1 MRYFFMALVFIPS
14 LAHSSRVTEVYCE
27 QVKAE
32 AIQSESNFPVIKDA
46 STAMMAHMAEYKNGI
61 CDIRQRY
68 LINSSL
74 VAAVVVRESR
84 KNGQAITEK
93 MVREYFTTDK
103 ARDETKSKLRS
114 KVQHEMR
121 EALSIPDVRIAVE
134 VEVVGPM
141 ESFDIVIESNK

>member
-1 MRYFFMALVFIPS
+1 MA
-14 LAHSSRVTEVYCE
+14 
-27 QVKAE
+27 
-32 AIQSESNFPVIKDA
+32 N
-46 STAMMAHMAEYKNGI
+46 MAEYKSGI

-141 ESFDIVIESNK
+141 ESFDMVIESNK

>member
-1 MRYFFMALVFIPS
+1 MALVFIPS

-27 QVKAE
+27 KVKAE
-32 AIQSESNFPVIKDA
+32 AIQSQPNFPIIKDA
-46 STAMMAHMAEYKNGI
+46 STALMANMAEYKSGI

-141 ESFDIVIESNK
+141 ESFDMVIESNK